1 MPTQTLKQ
9 IEISVSTFGSLQRL
23 AEPLVDT
30 PDTVIARLIACY
42 EKQNMTLVSNANA
55 LSRFTRV
62 FDCREAPD
70 LTHTK
75 LLTAKINGK
84 TLEGANWNKLLSYS
98 VIIAANQCRTDD
110 DLRRAIIINFEK
122 GRKEDAGYH
131 FIPGVNLS
139 IQGQSA
145 GDAWKA
151 IWHVVK
157 RFDLSI
163 EVDFIWRD
171 KPEAAFP
178 GEAGHFVWKYECSQ
192 KL

>member
-1 MPTQTLKQ
+1 MPTQDLVQ
-9 IEISVSTFGSLQRL
+9 IEISVATFRRLQKL

-30 PDTVIARLIACY
+30 PDSTIAGLIDCCEKEKITSANDTNAHPRSTRL
-42 EKQNMTLVSNANA
+42 
-55 LSRFTRV
+55 

-75 LLTAKINGK
+75 VLAAKINGK
-84 TLEGANWNKLLSYS
+84 TLGSANWNKLLSDA
-98 VIIAANQCRTDD
+98 VILARSRCSTEH
-110 DLRRAIIINFEK
+110 DLRRAIIINFVK

-131 FIPGVNLS
+131 FIPAVNLS

-151 IWHVVK
+151 IWHIVK
-157 RFDLSI
+157 RFDLPI

-178 GEAGHFVWKYECSQ
+178 GEAGQFVWKYERSQ